1 MTAIPRSLP
10 ESTLDTSA
18 IPRRPLTM
26 GELLDAALLVLRGHA
41 AALLPLAAVL
51 AVGEQWL
58 LGPLRAWVG
67 LDLLDPF
74 RSVDHN
80 FGPLWTTLCV
90 GAGCEA
96 LIIALVAAPAARAAG
111 ALLLGRPLDNRA
123 VLDPRGLRPIAT
135 LFLALF
141 AGLAVATVSFAGP
154 AWAIGFG
161 FCALTVPVLV
171 TDRVNPF
178 RAIGRGAVLA
188 GRSGARGVWV
198 LLLAYL
204 TWWLIRLLVG
214 TAGGNFLAQLV
225 PLPSEALGV
234 LLTAMRVAV
243 NTLAYAALAC
253 LAATLHLETRFRT
266 EGLDIALSRGH
277 GPAADPLA
285 VRR

>member
-1 MTAIPRSLP
+1 MTAIPRSLSEP
-10 ESTLDTSA
+10 TLDTSA
-18 IPRRPLTM
+18 IPWRPLTA

-41 AALLPLAAVL
+41 AALLPLAAIL

-58 LGPLRAWVG
+58 LGPLRTWVG

-74 RSVDHN
+74 RSLDEN
-80 FGPLWTTLCV
+80 LGPLWTLLCV

-96 LIIALVAAPAARAAG
+96 MIIAVVAAPAARAAG
-111 ALLLGRPLDNRA
+111 ALLLGRQLGNRA
-123 VLDPRGLRPIAT
+123 VLDPRGLRPFAT
-135 LFLALF
+135 FALALF
-141 AGLAVATVSFAGP
+141 AGLVVATLSFAGP
-154 AWAIGFG
+154 AWAVGFG
-161 FCALTVPVLV
+161 FCALAVPVLV

-178 RAIGRGAVLA
+178 RAIGRGVVLA
-188 GRSGARGVWV
+188 GRSGARGVWI
-198 LLLAYL
+198 LLIAYF

-214 TAGGNFLAQLV
+214 TVGGIFLSQLV
-225 PLPSEALGV
+225 PLPTDALGV

-266 EGLDIALSRGH
+266 EGLDIALGRGH
-277 GPAADPLA
+277 GSATDPLA

>member
-10 ESTLDTSA
+10 EPTLDTSA
-18 IPRRPLTM
+18 IPRRPLTA

-41 AALLPLAAVL
+41 AALLPLAAIL

-74 RSVDHN
+74 RSLDEN
-80 FGPLWTTLCV
+80 LGPFWTLLCV

-96 LIIALVAAPAARAAG
+96 VIIALVAAPAARAAG

-123 VLDPRGLRPIAT
+123 VLDPRGLRPFAT
-135 LFLALF
+135 ISLALF
-141 AGLAVATVSFAGP
+141 AGLVVATLSFAGP
-154 AWAIGFG
+154 AWAVGFG
-161 FCALTVPVLV
+161 FCTLAVPVLV

-178 RAIGRGAVLA
+178 RAIGRGVVLA
-188 GRSGARGVWV
+188 GRSGARGVWI
-198 LLLAYL
+198 LLIAYF
-204 TWWLIRLLVG
+204 TWWLIRMLVG
-214 TAGGNFLAQLV
+214 TVGGALLPQLV
-225 PLPSEALGV
+225 PMPTDVLGV

-266 EGLDIALSRGH
+266 EGLDIALGRGL
-277 GPAADPLA
+277 GSTTEPLA

>member
-10 ESTLDTSA
+10 EPTLDTSA
-18 IPRRPLTM
+18 IPRRPLTA

-74 RSVDHN
+74 RSIDHN
-80 FGPLWTTLCV
+80 FGALWTLLCV

-96 LIIALVAAPAARAAG
+96 VIIALVAAPAARAAG
-111 ALLLGRPLDNRA
+111 ALLLDRPLTHRA
-123 VLDPRGLRPIAT
+123 VLDPRGLRPFAT
-135 LFLALF
+135 ITLALF
-141 AGLAVATVSFAGP
+141 AGLVVATLSFAGP
-154 AWAIGFG
+154 AWAVGFG
-161 FCALTVPVLV
+161 FCALAVPVLV

-178 RAIGRGAVLA
+178 RAIGRGVVLA
-188 GRSGARGVWV
+188 GRSGARGVWI
-198 LLLAYL
+198 LLIAYF
-204 TWWLIRLLVG
+204 TWWLIRMLVG
-214 TAGGNFLAQLV
+214 TAGGALLSQLV
-225 PLPSEALGV
+225 PLPTEAVGV
-234 LLTAMRVAV
+234 LLTVMRVAV

-266 EGLDIALSRGH
+266 EGLDIALGRGH
-277 GPAADPLA
+277 GSATDPLA
-285 VRR
+285 VPR